1 MRVLRVLLFFTVP
14 VFCAIAAGAQ
24 SPDGVYESEQHSFRV
39 VLETDGLQNP
49 WSLAYL
55 PDGRLLVSE
64 RPGRLSIID
73 EGVRTTISGLPE
85 IAAVGQGGLLDVEP
99 HPDYEQNGF
108 IYFTYASSGTGG
120 AGTALG
126 RGRLDGS
133 TLRDVE
139 QLFLMNRLTDAG
151 QHFGSRLVFLDDHT
165 ILFTIGDRGQRDRA
179 QRFTD
184 HAGGTIRLNDD
195 GTVPADNPWVQNNEY
210 ADEFYTVGNRNSQG
224 MTIHPETREVWQSE
238 HGPRGGDELNVI
250 EAGGNYGWP
259 LVSQGTEYSTGA
271 AIGSEE
277 LAGMVSPVHYWVPAI
292 APSGM
297 TFYTGDA
304 FPAWAGNLFMAS
316 LVQQQLHRLVLEG
329 ESLVHEE
336 VLLSGQIGR
345 IRDIVQGPDGLLR
358 LVTDERDGGVYRIE
372 PAQ

>member
-14 VFCAIAAGAQ
+14 VFCVIAAGAQ
-24 SPDGVYESEQHSFRV
+24 TPDGVYRSEQHSFRV
-39 VLETDGLQNP
+39 VLETGGLENP
-49 WSLAYL
+49 WALAYL

-73 EGVRTTISGLPE
+73 DGVRTTISGLPE

-99 HPDYEQNGF
+99 HPDYEENRL
-108 IYFTYASSGTGG
+108 IYFTYAASGAGG

-133 TLRDVE
+133 SLRDVE

-151 QHFGSRLVFLDDHT
+151 QHFGSRLVFLDDRT
-165 ILFTIGDRGQRDRA
+165 VLFTIGDRGQRDRA
-179 QRFTD
+179 QRFSD

-195 GTVPADNPWVQNNEY
+195 GSVPADNPWVQNDNY

-224 MTIHPETREVWQSE
+224 MAVHPGTREVWQSE
-238 HGPRGGDELNVI
+238 HGPRGGDELNLI
-250 EAGGNYGWP
+250 EAGRNYGWP
-259 LVSQGTEYSTGA
+259 LVSQGTEYSSGA
-271 AIGSEE
+271 AIGAEE
-277 LAGMVSPVHYWVPAI
+277 LEGTVDPVHYWVPAI

-304 FPAWAGNLFMAS
+304 FPAWDGNLFMAS
-316 LVQQQLHRLVLEG
+316 LVQQQLRRLVLEG
-329 ESLVHEE
+329 QNLVHEE

-345 IRDIVQGPDGLLR
+345 IRDIIQGPDGLLR
-358 LVTDERDGGVYRIE
+358 LVTDERDGGVYRLE
-372 PAQ
+372 PAR